1 MSPRAPCDHP
11 DFTSNVLRGGFVQRF
26 LSKAN
31 SDGIALQLSNTALQF
46 GSADY
51 SLVDSPFL
59 FETITDKAALE
70 HKARQE
76 LINARG
82 VACGIA
88 GRLARYGS
96 VRQRRMWRIKMRAST
111 TPITSHANSKILP
124 IFNQYLTIPLR
135 LSPQVCLS
143 LKPCL
148 EFFGRPSRLIRRQ
161 RKSNQGG
168 SAHRLLSQ
176 VKESIMEA
184 DLPIIAPTHYDLSGR
199 NIHISYSTT
208 GVDGQPHFTYQD
220 LQQTRSFS
228 GDQIRRVET
237 EVATIVSV
245 TFAPSVD
252 FGGHTFSVLIPRV
265 NLPAGPGARENVQTY
280 GITTLHRFAIPP
292 LPTTGQRD
300 FYTITRLNGT
310 ASQVVF

>member
-1 MSPRAPCDHP
+1 
-11 DFTSNVLRGGFVQRF
+11 
-26 LSKAN
+26 
-31 SDGIALQLSNTALQF
+31 
-46 GSADY
+46 
-51 SLVDSPFL
+51 
-59 FETITDKAALE
+59 
-70 HKARQE
+70 
-76 LINARG
+76 
-82 VACGIA
+82 
-88 GRLARYGS
+88 
-96 VRQRRMWRIKMRAST
+96 
-111 TPITSHANSKILP
+111 
-124 IFNQYLTIPLR
+124 
-135 LSPQVCLS
+135 
-143 LKPCL
+143 
-148 EFFGRPSRLIRRQ
+148 
-161 RKSNQGG
+161 
-168 SAHRLLSQ
+168 
-176 VKESIMEA
+176 MEA

-208 GVDGQPHFTYQD
+208 GVDGRPHFTYQD

-300 FYTITRLNGT
+300 FFTITRLNGT